1 MLQRYNTTPNVKP
14 AINTLL
20 FIQHL
25 IQKNKTLQY
34 CMQVC
39 FGNCDWF
46 EMADMIYNFVSEKS
60 KKYFSGSTILQRTT
74 KKPLYLTMTACAV
87 CSSVGNSFHTYFG
100 SYVFLWPVPGINII
114 CSKAFV
120 WNNTTIHFVYWNFY
134 SVWLRQTR
142 LTQCNRT
149 PIQYL
154 HQGTPICTDKHD
166 LSKPHLE
173 RSE

>member
-1 MLQRYNTTPNVKP
+1 MNGYIPNIYHRNHRLSAVRLYLTLSSAKACKAKCYNVTSTTPNVKP

-25 IQKNKTLQY
+25 IQKMKTLQY

-46 EMADMIYNFVSEKS
+46 EMAHMIYNFVSEKS

-120 WNNTTIHFVYWNFY
+120 
-134 SVWLRQTR
+134 
-142 LTQCNRT
+142 
-149 PIQYL
+149 
-154 HQGTPICTDKHD
+154 
-166 LSKPHLE
+166 
-173 RSE
+173 